1 MPHQHPTPRA
11 AKEAKPAS
19 KAKPTPAKSK
29 EQPKPTKAAKKPA
42 AAPAPE
48 EPATMTAG
56 ASSSD
61 HAEIHCAF
69 ERNMEKVDG
78 FSVVDN
84 QGYRFGVKAGGRT
97 GIFYNKKIATIPNKR
112 EIPEAAR
119 IDCIWYARLK
129 AMELALQWFPN
140 AKKVAICDQWG
151 PSKTTNRAAL
161 ATRYAWVLNNHA
173 TQNGIEVEFRQIER
187 SANTAREVA
196 STVNGTQFYTDV
208 AKAGRAAA
216 SQRETQPPERHAE
229 EQSAAAPTA
238 QMRDFASWMTNALAK
253 DPNISLAEALKQM
266 AEAPAPESQK
276 V

>member
-1 MPHQHPTPRA
+1 V
-11 AKEAKPAS
+11 EKPSS

-29 EQPKPTKAAKKPA
+29 EQPKPTKAARKPA

-151 PSKTTNRAAL
+151 PSKTTNRNAL

-173 TQNGIEVEFRQIER
+173 TQKGIEVEFRQIER

-208 AKAGRAAA
+208 AKAGRA
-216 SQRETQPPERHAE
+216 SQREAQPIEHAE
-229 EQSAAAPTA
+229 EQAAAAPTA
-238 QMRDFASWMTNALAK
+238 QMRDFAAFLTSTLSK
-253 DPNISLAEALKQM
+253 DPTISLADALKQM
-266 AEAPAPESQK
+266 AEAPAQESQK